1 MPVSAGI
8 YYFLSQGDPPDG
20 LPVVLLH
27 GAGGMHLSWPSEVR
41 RLPGQRVY
49 ALDLPGHGKSRESGG
64 QQTIAGYARLVL
76 HWLDSLKLHRAVF
89 VGHSMGSAV
98 ALALAL
104 HHAERVLG
112 IGLLGSG
119 VRLRVHPDLL
129 AAASSPTSFH
139 KAVEALVSAS
149 FSAKTAPHLVE
160 LVKKRIVDTR
170 QSVLYGD
177 LLACNAFDVSQQIT
191 QVGRPALVM
200 TGIDDRLTPIR
211 YAQYLAD
218 AIPGARR
225 CLVPD
230 AGHMLMLEQPQAVA
244 GAMEA
249 WLKTIPFIPGE
260 VV

>member
-8 YYFLSQGDPPDG
+8 YYSLSQGDPPDG

-49 ALDLPGHGKSRESGG
+49 ALDLPGHGKSGESGG

-76 HWLDSLKLHRAVF
+76 DWLDSLRLHRVVF
-89 VGHSMGSAV
+89 VGHSLGSAV
-98 ALALAL
+98 ALVLAL

-112 IGLLGSG
+112 AGLLGSG

-129 AAASSPTSFH
+129 AAAASPASFLR
-139 KAVEALVSAS
+139 AVEALVSNS
-149 FSAKTAPHLVE
+149 FSPKTSPHLVK
-160 LVKKRIVDTR
+160 LVRKRMEDVR

-191 QVGRPALVM
+191 QIRKPALVM
-200 TGIDDRLTPIR
+200 TGIDDSITPIR

-225 CLVPD
+225 CLLPD

-244 GAMEA
+244 GALEA
-249 WLKTIPFIPGE
+249 WLKTIPFVPGE

>member
-8 YYFLSQGDPPDG
+8 YYFLSQGDSPGGPP
-20 LPVVLLH
+20 VILLH
-27 GAGGMHLSWPSEVR
+27 GAGGMHLSWPPEVR

-49 ALDLPGHGKSRESGG
+49 ALDLPGHGKSHGSGG

-76 HWLDSLKLHRAVF
+76 DWLDSVKLHRAVF
-89 VGHSMGSAV
+89 VGHSMGSAI
-98 ALALAL
+98 ALTLALD
-104 HHAERVLG
+104 HPGRVLG

-129 AAASSPTSFH
+129 ATAASSTSFR
-139 KAVEALVSAS
+139 KAIEMLVRGS
-149 FSAKTAPHLVE
+149 FSPQTSPQLVE
-160 LVKKRIVDTR
+160 LVSKRMVDIR

-177 LLACNAFDVSQQIT
+177 LVACNAFDVSQRVT
-191 QVGRPALVM
+191 LVRKPALVM
-200 TGIDDRLTPIR
+200 CGIDDQMTPIR

-225 CLVPD
+225 QLVPD

-244 GAMEA
+244 EA
-249 WLKTIPFIPGE
+249 IVTWLDTIPYNPGE
-260 VV
+260 GV